1 MEPHEDAVVHLRA
14 ELEVEPEPEPEPSY
28 QPRLL
33 FSFAAPES
41 FEVPHVLESFE
52 EPGGDAHLKAAPELE
67 LRPELEPER
76 APEPEPDPN
85 REPAALSVALFDV
98 VEEEK
103 EKEECASN
111 RGSQRLHYTSPT
123 PSIGSSAAGT
133 TCALAGG
140 AKPPPPSPPTAA
152 LDADA
157 PVRTSPSSPRT
168 LCSGSTRL
176 TAPLSFV

>member
-1 MEPHEDAVVHLRA
+1 M
-14 ELEVEPEPEPEPSY
+14 
-28 QPRLL
+28 
-33 FSFAAPES
+33 
-41 FEVPHVLESFE
+41 PHVLESFE
-52 EPGGDAHLKAAPELE
+52 EPGGDALHLKAAPELG

-85 REPAALSVALFDV
+85 RLPAATASKPLSVPLFDV
-98 VEEEK
+98 VE

-111 RGSQRLHYTSPT
+111 RGSQRLHYTYTSP
-123 PSIGSSAAGT
+123 SSMGSSAAGT

-140 AKPPPPSPPTAA
+140 AKLPPPSPPTAA
-152 LDADA
+152 PDADA